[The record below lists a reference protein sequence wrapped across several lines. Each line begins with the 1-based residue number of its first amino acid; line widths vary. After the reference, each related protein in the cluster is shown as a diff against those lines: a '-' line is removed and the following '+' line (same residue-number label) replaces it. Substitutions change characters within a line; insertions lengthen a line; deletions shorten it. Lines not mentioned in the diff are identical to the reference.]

1 MRFLFTTSLYTT
13 HKQPRRLREN
23 SNIGENIYPNNA
35 ELLFDMAAQWNIE
48 SERIAERG
56 GKLNISSTLIKLC
69 CLRLERDSEITSSL
83 LLRTTTIIKC
93 FNKSFQRT
101 RIAHEMM
108 DVPEIKEGF
117 FNSATVT
124 SFRLLSSAFSILS
137 NPCLA
142 TKEWMLICLWN

>member
-117 FNSATVT
+117 FLIRQLLHHFACYV
-124 SFRLLSSAFSILS
+124 RLFLFFPTRVWQQR
-137 NPCLA
+137 NEC
-142 TKEWMLICLWN
+142 